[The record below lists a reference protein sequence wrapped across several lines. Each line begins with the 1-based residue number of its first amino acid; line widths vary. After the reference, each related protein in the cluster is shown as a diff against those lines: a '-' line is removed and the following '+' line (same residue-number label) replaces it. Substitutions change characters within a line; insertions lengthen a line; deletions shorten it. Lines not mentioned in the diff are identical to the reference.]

1 MKKWVKILLIV
12 LLAVVLL
19 AAAYVAYVFISYH
32 RIGDQP
38 LTPVQ
43 TPDTAPSLSAGEAY
57 TMVSW
62 NIGFGAYEEDYGFF
76 MDGGTESRAWSKERL
91 TANVDAIAGYLKQ
104 QDADFYLL
112 QEVDTDATR
121 SYHVDEREPLYA
133 ALFDKSSVFCQNY
146 DSPYLLYPLTKP
158 HGASQSGLLT
168 FAPVNIAAANRVEL
182 PVEGGFMKLL
192 DLDRC
197 YSVSRIPA
205 EGGKELVLYD
215 LHLSAYTSDGTI
227 ATEQLKLLLA
237 DMQAEYDAGNW
248 CVAGGDF
255 NKDLLGD
262 SSVYFGAAEQE
273 YSWAQPIPEGVFDSY
288 DVQLVAPLDEN
299 DPVPSCRNAD
309 GPYHDGQYVLTV
321 DGFLVTPNVAV
332 DSAAVL
338 DTGFAYSDHNPV
350 QMTFTLQK

>member
-1 MKKWVKILLIV
+1 MKKWIKTVLYIVLALV
-12 LLAVVLL
+12 LLAVG
-19 AAAYVAYVFISYH
+19 YVAYVFIDYH
-32 RIGDQP
+32 RIGDMA
-38 LTPVQ
+38 LTPVNADAASPAVTTG
-43 TPDTAPSLSAGEAY
+43 TPYTA
-57 TMVSW
+57 VSY
-62 NIGFGAYEEDYGFF
+62 NIGFGAYEDDYGFF

-91 TANVDAIAGYLKQ
+91 TKNLTAISTFLQ
-104 QDADFYLL
+104 EQDADFYLL
-112 QEVDTDATR
+112 QEVDTGATR
-121 SYHVDEREPLYA
+121 TYQVDERAYFTE
-133 ALFDKSSVFCQNY
+133 ALSGMSWVYCQNY
-146 DSPYLLYPLTKP
+146 DSPYLMYPLRKP
-158 HGASQSGLLT
+158 HGASHAGLMT
-168 FAPVNIAAANRVEL
+168 FSTADIAAASRVEL
-182 PVEGGFMKLL
+182 PVESGFMKLL

-197 YSVSRIPA
+197 YSVSRVPVS
-205 EGGKELVLYD
+205 GGGELVLYD

-227 ATEQLKLLLA
+227 ATEQLALLLA
-237 DMQAEYDAGNW
+237 DMQAEYEKGSW

-262 SSVYFGAAEQE
+262 SSAYFGAAEQE